1 MDFRPRPEPPG
12 ARPAPRARR
21 PWRGLRTLV
30 GLWALGFALLFV
42 SPARCDERVLVGGLL
57 DAEFW
62 KTDDGSRLLSRN
74 EGEAAPAARLRLWAA
89 SEFLPRLQGFVLGE
103 VESGKA
109 SDAGETEQEL
119 EQAYLRYS
127 FRPPLRLIVEAGQIV
142 TPIGNFSRRYL
153 SSVNPLIGSPDNYSL
168 SYPLGLNVRGQ
179 ASRLDFSVALLD
191 RPFINEHYTPEPG
204 RALRPALALGVTPVV
219 GTRLGA
225 YATRGP
231 YLGPEVT
238 PMLLTGD
245 DWKDFRQAVYGID
258 AQFSRGYFELNADV
272 ARSSYEVPGVA
283 RSVRGLAYFI
293 EPKYTWSPRF
303 FTALR
308 LERNDYPFVMP
319 LAPGVWLGTTAD
331 FYDVEA
337 GAGYRLGPGAILKI
351 AYRRDRWSVDPS
363 KKSFFPDGYS
373 ISAQLSY
380 RFDVNT
386 WFERPR

>member
-1 MDFRPRPEPPG
+1 MDFRARPEAPG
-12 ARPAPRARR
+12 ARPATRARR
-21 PWRGLRTLV
+21 PWRRRRPLAGLC
-30 GLWALGFALLFV
+30 ALGFALLSV

-74 EGEAAPAARLRLWAA
+74 GGEAAPAARLRLWAA
-89 SEFLPRLQGFVLGE
+89 SEFLPRLQGFILGE
-103 VESGKA
+103 LESGKT
-109 SDAGETEQEL
+109 SDEGETVHEL

-127 FRPPLRLIVEAGQIV
+127 FRPPLRLIVEAGQLV

-168 SYPLGLNVRGQ
+168 SYPLGLHVRGQ

-191 RPFINEHYTPEPG
+191 RPFINEHYTPDPG

-231 YLGPEVT
+231 YLGPGAT
-238 PMLLTGD
+238 PMLQAGD

-258 AQFSRGYFELNADV
+258 AQFSRGYFELNVDV
-272 ARSSYEVPGVA
+272 ARSYYQVPGLA

-308 LERNDYPFVMP
+308 LERNDYPFVKP

-337 GAGYRLGPGAILKI
+337 GAGYRLGPGAVLKI
-351 AYRRDRWSVDPS
+351 AYRRDRWMVDPS
-363 KKSFFPDGYS
+363 QKS
-373 ISAQLSY
+373 
-380 RFDVNT
+380 
-386 WFERPR
+386 

>member
-1 MDFRPRPEPPG
+1 MDFRPRPEPPRLRR
-12 ARPAPRARR
+12 AAPARR
-21 PWRGLRTLV
+21 PWRWRRSLASIGV
-30 GLWALGFALLFV
+30 LGFALLSF
-42 SPARCDERVLVGGLL
+42 SPAPCDERVLAGGLRDTEL
-57 DAEFW
+57 W
-62 KTDDGSRLLSRN
+62 KTDEGSLLLSRN
-74 EGEAAPAARLRLWAA
+74 GGEAAPAARLRLWAA
-89 SEFLPRLQGFVLGE
+89 SEFLPRLQGFVLEE
-103 VESGKA
+103 VQSGRA
-109 SDAGETEQEL
+109 SDTGGTQQEL

-127 FRPPLRLIVEAGQIV
+127 FRPPLRLIVEAGQLV
-142 TPIGNFSRRYL
+142 TPLGNFSRRYL
-153 SSVNPLIGSPDNYSL
+153 SSLNPLVGSPDNYSL
-168 SYPLGLNVRGQ
+168 SYPLGLHVRGQ

-191 RPFINEHYTPEPG
+191 RPFINEHYTPDPG

-245 DWKDFRQAVYGID
+245 NWKEFRQAVYGID
-258 AQFSRGYFELNADV
+258 AQFSRGYFEINADV

-283 RSVRGLAYFI
+283 HSVRGLAYFI
-293 EPKYTWSPRF
+293 EPKDTWSPRF

-319 LAPGVWLGTTAD
+319 LAPGVWLATTAD

-351 AYRRDRWSVDPS
+351 AYRRDRWNVDPS

-386 WFERPR
+386 WFDRPR